1 MNETSSRMQEIVDQI
16 NQKSSEENNGYSAEI
31 SEAGPV
37 VIRNSNQLGA
47 DIFMMSTDSQIITIT
62 PLFSI
67 DSVTADRVNELNKL
81 LLTITLPMAL
91 SSFAIQDNGYV
102 LQGSMSI
109 NTTIENVLHEIDVQ
123 MANYDDAMDAL
134 DEFIV

>member
-134 DEFIV
+134 DEFIA

>member
-1 MNETSSRMQEIVDQI
+1 MNDTNSRMQEIVDQI
-16 NQKSSEENNGYSAEI
+16 NQTSAEQNNGYSAEI
-31 SEAGPV
+31 SAAGPV
-37 VIRNSNQLGA
+37 VIKNSNQAGA
-47 DIFMMSTDSQIITIT
+47 DIFMMSTDSQIITVT

-67 DSVTADRVNELNKL
+67 DSVIADRVNELNKL

-109 NTTIENVLHEIDVQ
+109 NTTIENVLHEIEVQ

-134 DEFIV
+134 GEFIA

>member
-67 DSVTADRVNELNKL
+67 DSVTADRVNELNRL

-134 DEFIV
+134 DEFIA